1 MTAQFPLITAHSG
14 CMDTLD
20 NTLFSIETGIRLG
33 ADIIEEDVRVT
44 RDGIAVLAHDD
55 EWQTA
60 EDGRLIRISE
70 MSMAEL
76 QELVLSVNY
85 AGKSGTM
92 TIARLDEML
101 DRVRAAGISAN
112 LDLKTDDSVAAAA
125 ALVHQYK
132 MADQVLLSGCGPARA
147 MLVQQTHPEFRKLLN
162 VDTDLFL
169 TQDYRDAVRRSCE
182 DAAAAACIGL
192 NVPYQLV
199 KEELLEQAAARSLPV
214 FVWTVN
220 EETLMERFARMG
232 VASITTRNVD
242 ALVRLKGNLHTETTK
257 APE

>member
-1 MTAQFPLITAHSG
+1 MTAAFPLITAHSG

-20 NTLFSIETGIRLG
+20 NTLSSIETGIRLG

-55 EWQTA
+55 EWRT
-60 EDGRLIRISE
+60 EDGRLIHISE

-76 QELVLSVNY
+76 QELVLSVDY

-101 DRVRAAGISAN
+101 ARVQAAGITAN
-112 LDLKTDDSVAAAA
+112 LDLKTDDSVEAAA
-125 ALVHQYK
+125 ALIHHYK
-132 MADQVLLSGCGPARA
+132 MADQVLLTGCGPARA
-147 MLVQQTHPEFRKLLN
+147 MLVQQTHPELRKLLN
-162 VDTDLFL
+162 VDTELFL
-169 TQDYRDAVRRSCE
+169 TQEYTDAVRRTCE

-199 KEELLEQAAARSLPV
+199 REELLEQAAARSLPV

-220 EETLMERFARMG
+220 EETWMERFASMG

-242 ALVRLKGNLHTETTK
+242 ALVRLKRSLTTETTK
-257 APE
+257 VPE

>member
-14 CMDTLD
+14 CMDALD
-20 NTLFSIETGIRLG
+20 NTLSSIETGIRLG

-44 RDGIAVLAHDD
+44 RDGVAVLAHDD
-55 EWQTA
+55 EWQT
-60 EDGRLIRISE
+60 EDGRLIHISE
-70 MSMAEL
+70 MSMEEL
-76 QELVLSVNY
+76 QELVLKVNY

-101 DRVRAAGISAN
+101 VRVRAAGITAN
-112 LDLKTDDSVAAAA
+112 LDLKADDSVAAAA
-125 ALVHQYK
+125 ALIHQYK

-147 MLVQQTHPEFRKLLN
+147 MLVQQTHPELKKLLN

-169 TQDYRDAVRRSCE
+169 TQDYTEAVRRTCE
-182 DAAAAACIGL
+182 DAAAAACIGI

-199 KEELLEQAAARSLPV
+199 RDELLEQAAANSLPV

-220 EETLMERFARMG
+220 EESRMERFAHMG

-242 ALVRLKGNLHTETTK
+242 ALVQLKSRMHAETTRV
-257 APE
+257 PE